1 MADFLATIAIT
12 EIDRGNADPACSK
25 LREALGI
32 FELLNL
38 PGAAMQ
44 VREGLQRTRNWIED
58 HCGSLQ

>member
-1 MADFLATIAIT
+1 MADFLTTIGIT
-12 EIDRGNADPACSK
+12 EIDRGNADAACSK

-44 VREGLQRTRNWIED
+44 VREGLQRTRNLIAD